1 MHPSL
6 QDRSQSVLA
15 QATKAESI
23 LVPIASAINQYK
35 RLFY

>member
-15 QATKAESI
+15 QATKA
-23 LVPIASAINQYK
+23 ASAINQYK